1 MKTTNENFKLP
12 KFVKRRMATIVNDA
26 ERNSYKRSMIQAFI
40 EGDRVVVQRDK
51 RKGKSS
57 EAETD

>member
-26 ERNSYKRSMIQAFI
+26 ERNSYKRSMIQALV
-40 EGDRVVVQRDK
+40 EGDRVVAHKDK
-51 RKGKSS
+51 RKGKSG
-57 EAETD
+57 ETETD

>member
-26 ERNSYKRSMIQAFI
+26 ERTSYKRSMIQAFI